1 MKILAK
7 HSSRNNEERRTT
19 SSEDESGSVSSNSK
33 SKTISGRMKPTCG
46 RCRVHGSKNVP
57 LDKHKPVCPYRECKC
72 ALCYVFLANQRLSA
86 DKIALK
92 RAQDTIK
99 AKKYN
104 PYEVLPT
111 LPMFFTEHKGYGLL
125 NLLMY
130 TRNEINNSFPAW
142 YSPTKVDQ
150 ILSILIKYAR
160 DIDPRIKYDGHL
172 DSAKICMYQAS
183 VIHHLKIIRQDIA
196 QNVILSFRIIC
207 LIYFLFLFKYYLFPP

>member
-1 MKILAK
+1 M
-7 HSSRNNEERRTT
+7 
-19 SSEDESGSVSSNSK
+19 SSNSK